1 AETRKES
8 MVITTIG
15 GMPPGTIGLR
25 ASGKLTEPD
34 YTGVAIP
41 PLPEALDPGERNR
54 LLLEGPWHFAGRG
67 AGPVKEELNADLGL
81 GLGHLR
87 SWDRMA
93 VVSDKEWLA
102 NAIALFG
109 WMVPGSIKRFP
120 LSALDE
126 AKAWLSA

>member
-1 AETRKES
+1 
-8 MVITTIG
+8 VITTIED
-15 GMPPGTIGLR
+15 MPPGTIGLR
-25 ASGKLTEPD
+25 ASGTLTDRD

-41 PLPEALDPGERNR
+41 LLREAIHRGEKIR
-54 LLLEGPWHFAGRG
+54 LLVEVASDFDGLEAG
-67 AGPVKEELNADLGL
+67 AIKEELHADVGL
-81 GLGHLR
+81 GLGHLG

-109 WMVPGSIKRFP
+109 WMVPGSIKRFS
-120 LSALDE
+120 LSGLDE